1 MSTTTV
7 EPEKLGTPTFITTD
21 IKLQPIF
28 TDRLAKLA
36 GTDAKHDFGLAY
48 ALLDKIQ
55 VGLPDSGWPTVDEK
69 KHPFFDESS
78 SLTSVIRAQTQT
90 ASSLQVLIPGNEAV
104 DFDIEYGRA
113 SEQSIHKY
121 TGIKRFIKNENGFN
135 KGSIFVTECKLQ
147 DSVLVVDFNQNGFLE
162 MLTTGTVGTDVVNYV
177 MIPELLNDPAGKTPL
192 DDNIFNKHK
201 PKQGVGTGIELRPW
215 LETTNKTIVYNS
227 YDPQIEAF
235 SNNFFSKYN
244 FQLSPIIAT
253 KQISG
258 KSTTMHVTLNILD
271 PASSNQAEVKNCKK
285 ENSIKSLLKFLTS
298 LLKNTTKSSP
308 FNYSAKLQQKRS
320 GDWLQALAC
329 LDIYNRKFKQFNANN
344 ADESFTKTNKVYFV
358 THDQIACAY
367 ALTMGVNAIF
377 INNKNAYVLT
387 NVKNDTSTTPTQR
400 LLSNYQKVLWDI
412 APNKNYV
419 INTDFRKLKG
429 TFLPGYDLLRT
440 TLINTYDTNI
450 TNKLTELE
458 TVMNTNSNN
467 CISTS
472 DAEQYSKCI
481 QNIFKEC
488 VMYCHVMISLPDP
501 TQIIGIFGAEENEN
515 EFKKSADDPSL
526 NSGLIETFV
535 HAYNLAINIKN
546 QHNNL
551 VETSSKWLTALQKS
565 DAYRSA
571 SSWQWDYK
579 KSGRIR
585 SFITSIVGGTTDT
598 KNDMYLF
605 LSFIGS
611 INTTIANKIT
621 TTFNKYE
628 TVVTKTQSGK
638 WDGRVLFTSNNIELI
653 KQIGIF
659 LTRTDADFQ
668 KEKNYF
674 AFSPYL
680 SETASAKFYI
690 VDNVITSEKPSNVA
704 EPNYWPGPLCTE
716 SVVVPETTQSIK
728 NDNNN
733 PTIGSPQDTVVDITS
748 AYSEPSCDNDG
759 VPIITAESSVGTIEN
774 TEMQMVGGFDKSK
787 SVQIVTDISIQQTSV
802 PILTAFLI
810 YGYMTDDSKQLL
822 VDLMEDVNIPASI
835 NDTLTAKGQL
845 LELNQIKEDD
855 TYELMGGGFDINDV
869 KISDT
874 SIAYHPLLP
883 IYMIACGYNYNVTPN
898 LEGSLDYDV
907 YIKYLGFLEKMT
919 SVLTGYNYL
928 SNVGQNKSKNIAK
941 SYIIGLA
948 LRELLFTLNR
958 DEDGIKILCENGANS
973 ALNATRDE
981 YQSFS
986 LMSSMLSDYI
996 SGKILED
1003 ATEKAF
1009 GIQLLQ
1015 SSVFKNFIN
1024 VEVDIKSL
1032 LNKTLTQQ
1040 EESISISAL
1049 NQRSLDLIKK
1059 LSDRIVKDR
1068 SPGSGN
1074 ASQGI
1079 SSSQLSTISMN
1090 TGRTSTPDT
1099 LSSLTPS
1106 STPIAVGTGGFLK
1119 TKKQKRKRNL
1129 KTKRRKN
1136 KRSNKTTKKRR
1147 QRKQSKK
1154 TRKH

>member
-1 MSTTTV
+1 MSTTNI
-7 EPEKLGTPTFITTD
+7 EPEKPKKQGTPTFITSD
-21 IKLQPIF
+21 IKQKDGF
-28 TDRLAKLA
+28 TNSLAKLA

-48 ALLDKIQ
+48 AILEKIKS
-55 VGLPDSGWPTVDEK
+55 GLPANNWPATPKDVK
-69 KHPFFDESS
+69 NPFFDESGSLS
-78 SLTSVIRAQTQT
+78 SVLREQSNTKDI
-90 ASSLQVLIPGNEAV
+90 SLKKLIP
-104 DFDIEYGRA
+104 IA
-113 SEQSIHKY
+113 SDANTSDPPK
-121 TGIKRFIKNENGFN
+121 TVNFGINYDSSTNVLHNYSGMKVIIKDTSGTFTDGA
-135 KGSIFVTECKLQ
+135 KFVTKCNLSS
-147 DSVLVVDFNQNGFLE
+147 SVLVVDFNQNGFLE
-162 MLTTGTVGTDVVNYV
+162 MLTRGTVDSSMTVNYV

-192 DDNIFNKHK
+192 DDTIFKKYNN
-201 PKQGVGTGIELRPW
+201 GIGTGINLRP
-215 LETTNKTIVYNS
+215 LLDITDKTIVYDA
-227 YDPQIEAF
+227 YDKLNDVF
-235 SNNFFSKYN
+235 SNNFFSN
-244 FQLSPIIAT
+244 CNLQLSPIIIT

-258 KSTTMHVTLNILD
+258 KSLTSHVTLNII
-271 PASSNQAEVKNCKK
+271 STKGSTRQVEVKNCKK

-298 LLKNTTKSSP
+298 LFKKDTDESK

-320 GDWLQALAC
+320 GDWLQVLAC
-329 LDIYNRKFKQFNANN
+329 LDIYNRTFKTPGSTTDEPKFT
-344 ADESFTKTNKVYFV
+344 SVNKVYFV

-377 INNKNAYVLT
+377 INEKYAYVLT
-387 NVKNDTSTTPTQR
+387 NQLTETTSTPEERLRSAYRVFISEQAGVKFKNLITFLDGYAKLREIYKKDYLELIYAGLNNFKSEMSTQENTCVSDTSANAYSEIIKT
-400 LLSNYQKVLWDI
+400 I
-412 APNKNYV
+412 
-419 INTDFRKLKG
+419 F
-429 TFLPGYDLLRT
+429 
-440 TLINTYDTNI
+440 TN
-450 TNKLTELE
+450 
-458 TVMNTNSNN
+458 
-467 CISTS
+467 
-472 DAEQYSKCI
+472 
-481 QNIFKEC
+481 C
-488 VMYCHVMISLPDP
+488 VMYCHIIMSLPDP
-501 TQIIGIFGAEENEN
+501 KNITPTPSGSLTPNFLDENHQDAITSDSDITDVTTKQYIN
-515 EFKKSADDPSL
+515 D
-526 NSGLIETFV
+526 FV
-535 HAYNLAINIKN
+535 AAYNLATSIRR
-546 QHNNL
+546 QHNGEVDKN
-551 VETSSKWLTALQKS
+551 TKWTAALQKS
-565 DAYRSA
+565 DAYKSA
-571 SSWQWDYK
+571 SLWSWDYK

-585 SFITSIVGGTTDT
+585 SFITTITGTPTET

-611 INTTIANKIT
+611 IDDDIANQIT
-621 TTFNKYE
+621 ATFDEYAR
-628 TVVTKTQSGK
+628 VVTATKSVNWTTK
-638 WDGRVLFTSNNIELI
+638 DLFVSNNIELI
-653 KQIGIF
+653 KQIRVF
-659 LTRTDADFQ
+659 LTRDIS
-668 KEKNYF
+668 KEKFDSNKNYF
-674 AFSPYL
+674 INETAAASLYIDTITKEITI
-680 SETASAKFYI
+680 SETNFNEPSYWGRCTEEEIIPENTASI
-690 VDNVITSEKPSNVA
+690 QNDNKNPIIENNENKEVA
-704 EPNYWPGPLCTE
+704 EEAFDY
-716 SVVVPETTQSIK
+716 
-728 NDNNN
+728 D
-733 PTIGSPQDTVVDITS
+733 S
-748 AYSEPSCDNDG
+748 AYKADSCDNDG
-759 VPIITAESSVGTIEN
+759 EQTGGKK
-774 TEMQMVGGFDKSK
+774 GGFKSNATEPNAK
-787 SVQIVTDISIQQTSV
+787 FQIVTDVSIQETSV
-802 PILTAFLI
+802 PMLNAFLI
-810 YGYMTDDSKQLL
+810 YDYMTPKGTQLL
-822 VDLMEDVNIPASI
+822 TDINADNTNRPYTVEDGTIS
-835 NDTLTAKGQL
+835 T
-845 LELNQIKEDD
+845 DD
-855 TYELMGGGFDINDV
+855 NLQMGGGFDINDV

-919 SVLTGYNYL
+919 FVLTGYNYL

-1059 LSDRIVKDR
+1059 ISDRIAKDR

-1090 TGRTSTPDT
+1090 TGRTNTPDT
-1099 LSSLTPS
+1099 LTSSSLTP
-1106 STPIAVGTGGFLK
+1106 PIAVGTGGFLK
-1119 TKKQKRKRNL
+1119 TKKQKRKSKRNL

-1136 KRSNKTTKKRR
+1136 KRSNKKSKKNHRR
-1147 QRKQSKK
+1147 RKQRKQ

>member
-1 MSTTTV
+1 MST
-7 EPEKLGTPTFITTD
+7 EPFITTD
-21 IKLQPIF
+21 IKLKPTF

-48 ALLDKIQ
+48 AILEKIQ
-55 VGLPDSGWPTVDEK
+55 VGLPKSGWPKVKET
-69 KHPFFDESS
+69 PFFDESS
-78 SLTSVIRAQTQT
+78 SLTSVILTRTQEE
-90 ASSLQVLIPGNEAV
+90 SSLQNLITGNDRV
-104 DFDIEYGRA
+104 DFDIKYGPA
-113 SEQSIHKY
+113 SDQSLHKY
-121 TGIKRFIKNENGFN
+121 TGIKRFIKNGTGFN
-135 KGSIFVTECKLQ
+135 KGSPFVTDCGLEG
-147 DSVLVVDFNQNGFLE
+147 SVLVVDFNQNGFLE
-162 MLTTGTVGTDVVNYV
+162 MLTTGPSSDEIVNYV

-201 PKQGVGTGIELRPW
+201 PKQGVGTGVDLRPW
-215 LETTNKTIVYNS
+215 LEITDKTIVYNS
-227 YDPQIEAF
+227 YNPQIEAF
-235 SNNFFSKYN
+235 SNNFFSNYN

-258 KSTTMHVTLNILD
+258 KSTTMHVTLNILE
-271 PASSNQAEVKNCKK
+271 PGSGNQAEVKNCKK

-298 LLKNTTKSSP
+298 LLKNTTSRP

-320 GDWLQALAC
+320 GDWFQALAC

-412 APNKNYV
+412 TPDKKYAMNVNFRHL
-419 INTDFRKLKG
+419 TD
-429 TFLPGYDLLRT
+429 TFLPGYNTLRT
-440 TLINTYDTNI
+440 TLINTYATNI
-450 TNKLTELE
+450 TNKLTALE
-458 TVMNTNSNN
+458 TVMNANSNN
-467 CISTS
+467 CISVS
-472 DAEQYSKCI
+472 AANQYSVCI
-481 QNIFKEC
+481 QNIFQEC

-501 TQIIGIFGAEENEN
+501 TQIIDIFDAKENIN
-515 EFKKSADDPSL
+515 EFKKSANDPSL
-526 NSGLIETFV
+526 NSVLIETFV

-546 QHNNL
+546 QHNN
-551 VETSSKWLTALQKS
+551 VVATSSKWLTALQKS

-571 SSWQWDYK
+571 SSWRWDYK

-585 SFITSIVGGTTDT
+585 NFIISITAGTTTDT
-598 KNDMYLF
+598 TNDMYLF

-621 TTFNKYE
+621 TVFKQYE
-628 TVVTKTQSGK
+628 TVVTKTHAGN
-638 WDGRVLFTSNNIELI
+638 WDGRVLFTSNNSELI

-668 KEKNYF
+668 KEKKYF

-680 SETASAKFYI
+680 SEKASSKYYI
-690 VDNVITSEKPSNVA
+690 VDNVITSKKPSNVA
-704 EPNYWPGPLCTE
+704 EPNYWPVPLCTE
-716 SVVVPETTQSIK
+716 GVLVDETSESIK
-728 NDNNN
+728 HDNDN
-733 PTIGSPQDTVVDITS
+733 PTIGSPKDMEVVITS
-748 AYSEPSCDNDG
+748 AYSEPSCDNDD
-759 VPIITAESSVGTIEN
+759 VPIITTESSVGKI
-774 TEMQMVGGFDKSK
+774 GGFDESK

-810 YGYMTDDSKQLL
+810 YRYMTDDSKKL
-822 VDLMEDVNIPASI
+822 VDLMKDVNIPASI
-835 NDTLTAKGQL
+835 NDNLTPKLTPKGQL

-883 IYMIACGYNYNVTPN
+883 IYMIACGYNYNITPD

-958 DEDGIKILCENGANS
+958 DEDGIQIICENGANS

-996 SGKILED
+996 SGKISED

-1015 SSVFKNFIN
+1015 SDVFKNFIN

-1059 LSDRIVKDR
+1059 ISDRIVRDR
-1068 SPGSGN
+1068 SSGPSS
-1074 ASQGI
+1074 SQGI
-1079 SSSQLSTISMN
+1079 SSSQLSSVSMS
-1090 TGRTSTPDT
+1090 TGTTPDT
-1099 LSSLTPS
+1099 LSSLS
-1106 STPIAVGTGGFLK
+1106 SSLTSALTSPISVGTGGFLK
-1119 TKKQKRKRNL
+1119 TKKHKRKRTQ

-1136 KRSNKTTKKRR
+1136 KRSNKKSKKNHRR
-1147 QRKQSKK
+1147 RKQSKK
-1154 TRKH
+1154 ESINSSTS